1 MQAQDP
7 HLSPCL
13 TPVCTSTLVIM
24 QGMHELCQPERVF
37 QDPRKEE
44 GLMEAQFIWG
54 EEKEVEEEDEEEQ
67 KVGKE
72 EEDQQQQQVE
82 GGGASRGRRCSYL
95 LLLLVRGTLEEVA
108 AAATPSLPQSPLGV
122 WPSPN
127 AMAATPGANM
137 KSMASAG
144 KMKC

>member
-1 MQAQDP
+1 
-7 HLSPCL
+7 
-13 TPVCTSTLVIM
+13 M

-67 KVGKE
+67 KVEKE
-72 EEDQQQQQVE
+72 EEDQQQVE
-82 GGGASRGRRCSYL
+82 GGGATRGRRCSYL
-95 LLLLVRGTLEEVA
+95 LLLPVRGTLEEVA

-127 AMAATPGANM
+127 ANAMAATPGANM

>member
-37 QDPRKEE
+37 QDPRNEE
-44 GLMEAQFIWG
+44 GLMQAQFIWG

-67 KVGKE
+67 NVEKE
-72 EEDQQQQQVE
+72 EQDQQQQQVE
-82 GGGASRGRRCSYL
+82 GATFSFSWSGVPWRKWL
-95 LLLLVRGTLEEVA
+95 LLQHPVSPRALWVSGPLPMPWLLVR
-108 AAATPSLPQSPLGV
+108 
-122 WPSPN
+122 
-127 AMAATPGANM
+127 GANM

>member
-44 GLMEAQFIWG
+44 GLMEAQFI
-54 EEKEVEEEDEEEQ
+54 
-67 KVGKE
+67 
-72 EEDQQQQQVE
+72 
-82 GGGASRGRRCSYL
+82 
-95 LLLLVRGTLEEVA
+95 
-108 AAATPSLPQSPLGV
+108 
-122 WPSPN
+122 
-127 AMAATPGANM
+127 
-137 KSMASAG
+137 
-144 KMKC
+144 

>member
-44 GLMEAQFIWG
+44 GLIESQFIWG
-54 EEKEVEEEDEEEQ
+54 EEKEVEEEDEQEQ
-67 KVGKE
+67 NVEKE
-72 EEDQQQQQVE
+72 EEDQQPQQVE
-82 GGGASRGRRCSYL
+82 GGGASRERHCGF
-95 LLLLVRGTLEEVA
+95 VFQKV
-108 AAATPSLPQSPLGV
+108 SPLVKKRSFRWYGFFFFKYGQPILFRLFKERV
-122 WPSPN
+122 
-127 AMAATPGANM
+127 AVDIVH
-137 KSMASAG
+137 
-144 KMKC
+144 